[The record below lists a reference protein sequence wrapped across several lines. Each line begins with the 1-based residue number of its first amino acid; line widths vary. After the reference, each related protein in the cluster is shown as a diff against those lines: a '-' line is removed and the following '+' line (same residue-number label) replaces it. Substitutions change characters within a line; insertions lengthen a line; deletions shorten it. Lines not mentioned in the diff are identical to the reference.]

1 MASSRDFNVGDP
13 PYATFTLSQQLSQVC
28 PGTTYNFSMY
38 VGMYDAGGVL
48 PEHNVFQVTLG
59 DTQVIPVQSP
69 CTSPG
74 GLPCPLTASPG
85 AHYRYISAMVVP
97 TTTSPILQIEATF
110 EAPNGTHPAEMLVD
124 LVLLTVI

>member
-1 MASSRDFNVGDP
+1 MDDP
-13 PYATFTLSQQLSQVC
+13 PYATFNLSQQLSQVC
-28 PGTTYNFSMY
+28 PGTKYNFSMY
-38 VGMYDAGGVL
+38 VGMYTAGGVL

-59 DTQVIPVQSP
+59 DIQVIPVQTP

-74 GLPCPLTASPG
+74 GLPCLLNPAYSVY
-85 AHYRYISAMVVP
+85 YRFISAEVVP

-110 EAPNGTHPAEMLVD
+110 EAPNGTQSADMLVD